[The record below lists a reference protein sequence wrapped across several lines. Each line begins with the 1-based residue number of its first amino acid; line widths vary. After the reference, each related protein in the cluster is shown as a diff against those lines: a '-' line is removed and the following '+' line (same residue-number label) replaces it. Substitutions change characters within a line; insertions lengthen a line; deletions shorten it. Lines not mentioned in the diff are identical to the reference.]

1 MSHRGSV
8 WTRRIGRTGQVAVL
22 AALALGATACNAK
35 RVSRIDPNAVT
46 DLSGKWND
54 ADSRLVANALIEQSL
69 TAPWQRRFMTSH
81 GGKNPTVMI
90 GAFRNKS
97 MELIPIQTFTRDLER
112 AFINSGQVSVV
123 ASKEERDEIR
133 AERTD
138 QQQNAAAD
146 SRARQAME
154 AGANYILQG
163 DVQSIEDSEGR
174 EKIIYYQIDAT
185 LIDLESNQKVWV
197 GNHRIKKY
205 IERRRLGM
213 E

>member
-1 MSHRGSV
+1 MSLAGSI
-8 WTRRIGRTGQVAVL
+8 WTRRIGRTTQVAAL
-22 AALALGATACNAK
+22 AVLALGASGCNAK
-35 RVSRIDPNAVT
+35 RVSRVDPNAVT

-69 TAPWQRRFMTSH
+69 TAPWQRRFMAAH
-81 GGKNPTVMI
+81 GGKNPKVMV
-90 GAFRNKS
+90 GSFRNKS

-112 AFINSGQVSVV
+112 AFVNSAQVDVV
-123 ASKEERDEIR
+123 ASKEEREEIR

-146 SRARQAME
+146 TRARQAME

-174 EKIIYYQIDAT
+174 ERIVYYQIDAT
-185 LIDLESNQKVWV
+185 LIDLESNQKIWV

-205 IERRRLGM
+205 IERRRIGM

>member
-1 MSHRGSV
+1 MSLA
-8 WTRRIGRTGQVAVL
+8 GRFPLPRVGR
-22 AALALGATACNAK
+22 LALLAVVAATAAACAPAK

-69 TAPWQRRFMTSH
+69 TGAWQKRFTASH

-90 GAFRNKS
+90 GSFRNKS

-112 AFINSGQVSVV
+112 AFINSAQVSVV
-123 ASKEERDEIR
+123 ASKEEREEIR
-133 AERTD
+133 AERAD
-138 QQQNAAAD
+138 QQNNAAAD

-154 AGANYILQG
+154 AGANYMLQG

-185 LIDLESNQKVWV
+185 LIDLESGQKVWV
-197 GNHRIKKY
+197 GQHRIKKY

>member
-1 MSHRGSV
+1 MSLVRFF
-8 WTRRIGRTGQVAVL
+8 RPARAGRAATLAVVAV
-22 AALALGATACNAK
+22 AAIGTAGCNAK

-69 TAPWQRRFMTSH
+69 TAPWQKRYLAAH

-97 MELIPIQTFTRDLER
+97 MELIPVMTFTRDLER
-112 AFINSGQVSVV
+112 AFVNSGQVAVV
-123 ASKEERDEIR
+123 ASKEEREEVR

-174 EKIIYYQIDAT
+174 ERVVYYQVDAT

-197 GNHRIKKY
+197 GQHRIKKY
-205 IERRRLGM
+205 IERRRVGM